1 MQAAF
6 DYAIEYVH
14 DRKQF
19 GQAIGT
25 FQLMQGVLLFEFY
38 KRVIDCSTGKIAD
51 MYTNLNASRS
61 YVYAVARACDQGKIS
76 RRVTCFPFYLFRLTS
91 FRIAQGL
98 FCTLPKRLS
107 MSRLRACKALEETV
121 TLMVHLFLSVLHLR

>member
-6 DYAIEYVH
+6 DYAVEYVH

-25 FQLMQGVLLFEFY
+25 FQLMQGVLAFLFANA
-38 KRVIDCSTGKIAD
+38 RATNCSIGKIAD

-76 RRVTCFPFYLFRLTS
+76 RRVPFCPLFPFR
-91 FRIAQGL
+91 G
-98 FCTLPKRLS
+98 
-107 MSRLRACKALEETV
+107 
-121 TLMVHLFLSVLHLR
+121 